1 VHSTGF
7 VRTYWRRPRP
17 QPQDGV
23 PGGRW
28 AQHVRRSVV
37 AALVGLALSLSAWF
51 TVSLREDRLAALELN
66 ARADDYALI
75 LQNGI
80 DEYLNKVVAL
90 RALYDA
96 NDFVSR
102 DEFEKFS
109 QGILRGQT
117 AILAVSWT
125 PRVTQAERHAHE
137 LAAVRDGLPGY
148 QIKSIA
154 ADGRLVPAA
163 DRSEYFPILYVFY
176 STALSGAAP
185 IYGLDLNDGGVR
197 QQTLERA
204 RDSGRLATSPNFAL
218 RIGKGDRNGFI
229 VMMPVY
235 RPGLPHDTI
244 EDRRDNLAGFVQGV
258 FEMGVTIETISN
270 TTAVPS
276 GLDLYFFAANS
287 GTDAAPLYFHGSRG
301 RALPIQAQPRAVLS
315 VVSHR
320 SAEIRVGDAGWTFV
334 AAPIPGGPGT
344 ASHGS
349 SWLVLAS
356 LLLVSSVVVAYI
368 WASGRHAKRLQDANM
383 QLDQTLAA
391 LSSVNN
397 QLTTQNVRFD
407 TAINN
412 MVQGLLMF
420 DSGERIVVC
429 NNHYIEMHGLSR
441 EIVKP
446 GCSLRALL
454 RHRADAGHL
463 KRDPEAYRTELLAAL
478 AHGKPVNW
486 ILDTA
491 DGREILIS
499 HSPMSGGG
507 WVSTHEDITERRQ
520 AEAKISHMAL
530 HDALTNLPNRLLF
543 RQEIENRLAHL
554 GRERKFAVLCL
565 DLDQFKNVNDTL
577 GHPFGDKLLCQVA
590 ERLRGCLRHGD
601 IVARLGGDE
610 FAILQDSLSQPGDTT
625 SLLERIIEV
634 GGAPFDLDGHQVVI
648 GVSIGVAVA
657 PADAA
662 DPDQLLKNADMALY
676 RAKVEGRGI
685 YRFFEPEMDARMQA
699 RRALE
704 LDLRK
709 AIVKGEFELYY
720 QPLVDLAS
728 EQISGFEALI
738 RWNHPRHGL
747 MLPADFIPLA
757 EETAL
762 IVPIGEW
769 VLRQACGEAA
779 KWPSA
784 VRVAVNLSSVQIRS
798 RGLSQTVS
806 NALACSGLAS
816 DRLQLEITESV
827 LLLDSESTL
836 DTLHELRALGVRIS
850 MDDFGTGYSSL
861 SYLRSFPFDK
871 IKIDRSFVHGLSSN
885 KESRAIIR
893 AVVGLGSSLGM
904 STTAEGVE
912 TQEELDHMRREGCTE
927 AQGYFFSKPRPA
939 KDVYTMLAK
948 QVGIAEAVA

>member
-1 VHSTGF
+1 
-7 VRTYWRRPRP
+7 
-17 QPQDGV
+17 
-23 PGGRW
+23 
-28 AQHVRRSVV
+28 
-37 AALVGLALSLSAWF
+37 
-51 TVSLREDRLAALELN
+51 
-66 ARADDYALI
+66 
-75 LQNGI
+75 
-80 DEYLNKVVAL
+80 
-90 RALYDA
+90 
-96 NDFVSR
+96 
-102 DEFEKFS
+102 
-109 QGILRGQT
+109 
-117 AILAVSWT
+117 
-125 PRVTQAERHAHE
+125 
-137 LAAVRDGLPGY
+137 
-148 QIKSIA
+148 
-154 ADGRLVPAA
+154 
-163 DRSEYFPILYVFY
+163 
-176 STALSGAAP
+176 
-185 IYGLDLNDGGVR
+185 
-197 QQTLERA
+197 
-204 RDSGRLATSPNFAL
+204 
-218 RIGKGDRNGFI
+218 
-229 VMMPVY
+229 
-235 RPGLPHDTI
+235 
-244 EDRRDNLAGFVQGV
+244 
-258 FEMGVTIETISN
+258 
-270 TTAVPS
+270 
-276 GLDLYFFAANS
+276 
-287 GTDAAPLYFHGSRG
+287 
-301 RALPIQAQPRAVLS
+301 
-315 VVSHR
+315 
-320 SAEIRVGDAGWTFV
+320 
-334 AAPIPGGPGT
+334 
-344 ASHGS
+344 
-349 SWLVLAS
+349 
-356 LLLVSSVVVAYI
+356 
-368 WASGRHAKRLQDANM
+368 
-383 QLDQTLAA
+383 
-391 LSSVNN
+391 
-397 QLTTQNVRFD
+397 
-407 TAINN
+407 
-412 MVQGLLMF
+412 
-420 DSGERIVVC
+420 
-429 NNHYIEMHGLSR
+429 
-441 EIVKP
+441 
-446 GCSLRALL
+446 
-454 RHRADAGHL
+454 
-463 KRDPEAYRTELLAAL
+463 
-478 AHGKPVNW
+478 
-486 ILDTA
+486 
-491 DGREILIS
+491 
-499 HSPMSGGG
+499 MSGGG

-769 VLRQACGEAA
+769 VLRQACAEAA